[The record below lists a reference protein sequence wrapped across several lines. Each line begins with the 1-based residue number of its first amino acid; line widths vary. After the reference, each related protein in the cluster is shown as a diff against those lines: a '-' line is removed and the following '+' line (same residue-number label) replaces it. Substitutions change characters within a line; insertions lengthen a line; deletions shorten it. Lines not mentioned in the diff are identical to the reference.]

1 MELRMGFVFV
11 SRTRANPVELS
22 VKRSHRAVH
31 IMTMTKAKNKPVHKV
46 HKR

>member
-1 MELRMGFVFV
+1 MGFVFV